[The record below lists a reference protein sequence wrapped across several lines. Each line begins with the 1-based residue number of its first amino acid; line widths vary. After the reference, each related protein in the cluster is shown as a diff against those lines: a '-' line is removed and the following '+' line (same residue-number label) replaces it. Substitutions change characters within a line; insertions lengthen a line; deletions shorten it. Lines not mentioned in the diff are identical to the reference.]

1 MIEKTWKDYVGLHFN
16 LEGARAAFE
25 HDCEALL
32 QALHPQENVKL
43 VRANPG
49 DEGID
54 VFVGDIGVT
63 PIEVYQCK
71 FFLNSLGKSQKD
83 QINDS
88 FKRAITSTQ
97 FEVKKWVLCIPL
109 EDFDLQENKWWAG
122 WKAKQEQAYSIP
134 VQLMNGRELIHKFKL
149 TGLYRQVFQ
158 LEDSTKIAE
167 LHAAVAGPG
176 ALVETSQRTE
186 QQLAQILALL
196 QAAAQPAAASADVEA
211 VLNIAEQFIQQY
223 NPRTALQ
230 LLTQLGEHLEHRH
243 SDNAVLNARYEYLVG
258 AAHRECGEVKLARP
272 HALRAY
278 RLQKNS
284 RRYAAD
290 AALAEAGQGNLEQA
304 QTIAQQLLDTTP
316 EHLVAQAVLVFC
328 QGAPQLAAA
337 LAQVPVGVAQTPV
350 FKLAMLDLLE
360 LVDSATATLLLGSD
374 LSEFPCPP
382 ALTFETER
390 YWITVAQVIVQL
402 EVGSIVYKDF
412 NFTPSAAGQE
422 SARLRRAYEVLTQY
436 VQRLAGTEKRVLGGN
451 ALFVRGLAGY
461 YLTGQVS
468 EFDDY
473 KAIFFQQP
481 VSLQQRFGSWWAN
494 LLARWDSPAAVLAV
508 LDVLDS
514 ETDAN
519 VDYLR
524 FLQQRALKRD
534 DDAHASLA
542 RDLSRAPVIETT
554 FYTRATFYLL
564 LFCSTTEEREAFVD
578 LCQSRGQLT
587 QELPARLLRAA
598 TLQANKER
606 QAEMVQ
612 LIDECDAL
620 SQQQPDQQYTLD
632 VAELYYLSEEYEKSM
647 ATLRRLPPASDMNVG
662 FITERL
668 YINNLHSLSK
678 GSEELRQRLKDW
690 RLNRPAELNY
700 CFWELEI
707 AEMLNDTAQLLEV
720 AEYAHAVFPDDG
732 RLYWKYLYA
741 LHMLGLTE
749 RLRPEIERI
758 VEHPSLLGRPQ
769 LFNVAAVA
777 KQAGWHRL
785 ALDVLYP
792 LACDRQDIQARDNF
806 IRLALLSGDEV
817 PAPPTVAAIGTT
829 VVFTVDGQPRPPLAL
844 TVAAVEGGQH
854 PFANQLIGLRPGDT
868 FIVPDALRSRKRH
881 GVVQSLLDAHTALL
895 QDILRQVGEQ
905 DGDFSIQSLK
915 FESASFEELK
925 RVLIQQFGT
934 DEQDRQDA
942 IRELLAECAVG
953 ESGFSAVARGVYSGN
968 GLDAYQLLTSS
979 ESAGFFVAPLAWYEQ
994 VELRH
999 DLSYVLDWS
1008 SLPLFYQLHQ
1018 ASLLTLPKSLWVAAQ
1033 VPEFLQEL
1041 IAEKERLPDS
1051 RMSLFISKSA
1061 VQRIPYSDTYKQDE
1075 LDFLQKLLAWVRQHC
1090 QWRLVP
1096 EKLDVLREAAREE
1109 KNWLTDD
1116 KHDYFAGVLDALFL
1130 VDQADTFLVSDDMVF
1145 NELLRRKGAVVSTE
1159 KYLRTFAVENF
1170 DAAILPVLLQ
1180 SRYVGLAIDPEILM
1194 RLFVSA
1200 GGSFNG
1206 AALQYLES
1214 LPLLVRDN
1222 PRELLRIHQ
1231 FLVQLYL
1238 MKSLAPAQK
1247 SVAAVVVY
1255 VHALRYLNLV
1265 PNLQIIVKNWI
1276 RRLFHLLPMHQR
1288 QVLQDFDL
1296 AWQQLSQKQ
1305 LLL

>member
-1 MIEKTWKDYVGLHFN
+1 MTEKTWKDYLGLHFN

-49 DEGID
+49 DEGVD

-71 FFLNSLGKSQKD
+71 FFLDSLGKSQKD
-83 QINDS
+83 QINAS
-88 FKRAITSTQ
+88 FKKAITSTQ
-97 FEVKKWVLCIPL
+97 FTVKKWVLCIPL
-109 EDFDLQENKWWAG
+109 EDFDLQENKWWAA
-122 WKAKQEQAYSIP
+122 WKVKQERAYSIP
-134 VQLMNGRELIHKFKL
+134 VQLMNGRELIHKFKF

-167 LHAAVAGPG
+167 LHTAVVGPG
-176 ALVETSQRTE
+176 ALVETAQHTT
-186 QQLAQILALL
+186 QQLTEVLALL
-196 QAAAQPAAASADVEA
+196 QAATQPAAASADVEA
-211 VLNIAEQFIQQY
+211 VLNIAEQFIRQY

-243 SDNAVLNARYEYLVG
+243 SENAVLNARYEYLIG

-278 RLQKNS
+278 RLQPHN
-284 RRYAAD
+284 RRYVAD

-304 QTIAQQLLDTTP
+304 QTIAKRLLDTTP
-316 EHLVAQAVLVFC
+316 EHPVAQAVLVFC
-328 QGAPQLAAA
+328 QGATQLVAA
-337 LAQVPVGVAQTPV
+337 LAQVPTEVAQTPA
-350 FKLAMLDLLE
+350 FRLALLDLLE
-360 LVDSATATLLLGSD
+360 LIDSTTATLVLGSD

-402 EVGSIVYKDF
+402 DVGSAVYK
-412 NFTPSAAGQE
+412 NFSFAPPAAGQVP
-422 SARLRRAYEVLTQY
+422 ARLRQAYDVLTQY
-436 VQRLAGTEKRVLGGN
+436 AQCLAGTEKRVLGGN

-461 YLTGQVS
+461 YLTGQAS

-481 VSLQQRFGSWWAN
+481 VALQQRFGSWWAN

-524 FLQQRALKRD
+524 FLQQRALKLT
-534 DDAHASLA
+534 DDARASLD

-554 FYTRATFYLL
+554 FYTRATLYLL
-564 LFCSTTEEREAFVD
+564 VFCATTEEREAFVD

-632 VAELYYLSEEYEKSM
+632 VAELYYLAEEYEKSM
-647 ATLRRLPPASDMNVG
+647 ATLRRLPPASDPHVG

-668 YINNLHSLSK
+668 YINNLHGLNK
-678 GSEELRQRLKDW
+678 GSDELRQRLKDW

-707 AEMLNDTAQLLEV
+707 AELLNDTVQLLEV
-720 AEYAHAVFPDDG
+720 AEYAHTAFPDDG

-741 LHMLGLTE
+741 LHLLGMTE

-792 LACDRQDIQARDNF
+792 LACDRQDIQARDKF
-806 IRLALLSGDEV
+806 IHLALLSGDEV
-817 PAPPTVAAIGTT
+817 PVPPTVAAIGTT
-829 VVFTVDGQPRPPLAL
+829 VVFTLDGQPRPPLSL
-844 TVAAVEGGQH
+844 TAAAVEGGQH
-854 PFANQLIGLRPGDT
+854 PFASQLIGLRPGDT
-868 FIVPDALRSRKRH
+868 FTVPNALGSRKRH
-881 GVVQSLLDAHTALL
+881 GVVQSLLDAHTALF
-895 QDILRQVGEQ
+895 QDILRQAEEQ
-905 DGDFSIQSLK
+905 DGDFSIRTLK
-915 FESASFEELK
+915 FKSGSFEELE

-953 ESGFSAVARGVYSGN
+953 ESGFSAVARGVCSGN
-968 GLDAYQLLTSS
+968 GLEAYQLLTSS
-979 ESAGFFVAPLAWYEQ
+979 QSAGFFVAPLAWYEQ
-994 VELRH
+994 VELRPE
-999 DLSYVLDWS
+999 LSYVLDWS

-1018 ASLLTLPKSLWVAAQ
+1018 AGLLALPTSLWVAAQ

-1041 IAEKERLPDS
+1041 IAEKERLPAS
-1051 RMSLFISKSA
+1051 RMSLSISKSA
-1061 VQRIPYSDTYKQDE
+1061 VQGIPYSDNYKQDE
-1075 LDFLQKLLAWVRQHC
+1075 LNFLHQLLAWVRQHC

-1116 KHDYFAGVLDALFL
+1116 EHDYFAGVMDALFL
-1130 VDQADTFLVSDDMVF
+1130 ADQADTLLISDDMVF
-1145 NELLRRKGAVVSTE
+1145 NELLRRKGAVISTE
-1159 KYLRTFAVENF
+1159 KYLRTFAVEQYN
-1170 DAAILPVLLQ
+1170 AAILPILLQ
-1180 SRYVGLAIDPEILM
+1180 SRYVGLAIDTETLM
-1194 RLFVSA
+1194 RLFVSV
-1200 GGSFNG
+1200 GGSFSG
-1206 AALQYLES
+1206 VALQYLES

-1265 PNLQIIVKNWI
+1265 PELQAIVKNLI
-1276 RRLFHLLPMHQR
+1276 RRLFNLIPIHQR

-1296 AWQQLSQKQ
+1296 AWQQLSQKR